1 MLGRG
6 SQPAEALVVVL
17 FDVIVKLE
25 ELVVAVELVVPLL
38 VVDDLELVVPLLVV
52 DDLELVVPLL
62 VVDDVE
68 LTSVSSAV
76 PEIELKSLDGP
87 FAIV

>member
-25 ELVVAVELVVPLL
+25 ELVVSVELVVPLL
-38 VVDDLELVVPLLVV
+38 VVDDVELVL
-52 DDLELVVPLL
+52 PLL

>member
-17 FDVIVKLE
+17 LDVIVKLE
-25 ELVVAVELVVPLL
+25 ELVVAV
-38 VVDDLELVVPLLVV
+38 
-52 DDLELVVPLL
+52 ELVVPLL